1 MISSFT
7 CIPAADVS
15 SLSTSDIAALLAEW
29 DAMKANVFCI
39 AMGNEPALYDTY
51 NGGNTFADYPGK
63 LAMVYEYM
71 ATQSGWEHVTVSI
84 PFSLSIAGPMYPVA
98 SSTFKSEYASYL
110 SPIVSTLRS
119 YGGPFSINLY
129 PFFTAMDDPS
139 LLSYCL
145 GDEAAGEYGSMLE
158 AQYAGV
164 GYALDALF
172 PGHGLELIVTETGW
186 ASYSS
191 AFYGATPANAQT
203 YIANMLSAM
212 QSPTSQIYEAKI
224 FLFELFDEELKGGG
238 DHEQHFGVY
247 ANDGS
252 AKYSQTALSLLSEG
266 ALTFDDDETEDD
278 GGAEGD
284 VLSVAVP
291 VIVAVLACC
300 LLVGALGFLYRARRE
315 KGVVAFDEEND
326 EHATNEMTQST
337 DGNGQTREEEQAIE
351 IDAEVSE

>member
-247 ANDGS
+247 GSDGT

-266 ALTFDDDETEDD
+266 ASAPQFVFPESHAPNKNVWVIDLSSFSS
-278 GGAEGD
+278 ANVWAASLSVLLL
-284 VLSVAVP
+284 VLSVCAMYQICHSSKRASYAKVQMSE
-291 VIVAVLACC
+291 IVTDEDQ
-300 LLVGALGFLYRARRE
+300 ALNA
-315 KGVVAFDEEND
+315 
-326 EHATNEMTQST
+326 
-337 DGNGQTREEEQAIE
+337 
-351 IDAEVSE
+351 